1 MEQVKKGYKKTELG
15 LIPEDWKLNTVESLT
30 PRHGKYHIVD
40 GPFGS
45 NLKTEHYRKKGIPII
60 TSGYVTNGY
69 FNAEV
74 YLYVDLEKFLQEKRS
89 AVKGGDI
96 VMAKIGARCGAS
108 AILPLDHQEGILSGN
123 ALKIT
128 VDENKFSTKLI
139 WQILFNKYQKGDLEN
154 ITTTGAQPAVSMS
167 NLKKLLIPIPPTLTE
182 QKAIA
187 TALSDVDELINNLE
201 KLIAKKKA
209 IKQGAMQQLLTPPN
223 KGGKRLEG
231 FNGEWVEKRL
241 EEISKIKTGS
251 KNNQDKIEDGLYP
264 FFVRSQTIERINT
277 YSYDCEAILVPGE
290 GGIGSIF
297 HYINGKFEV
306 HQRVYKISDF
316 EIDVVG
322 KYIFLQMLFSFGKHA
337 MTNSVKAT
345 VDSLRLPTF
354 EEFAVPI
361 PPTIEEQKYISRIL
375 TEMDGELEQLENRKS
390 KYQSIKQGM
399 MQELLTGKTRLVL

>member
-1 MEQVKKGYKKTELG
+1 MELTKTKYKNTDVG
-15 LIPEDWKLNTVESLT
+15 LIPEDWNVFVLSSLLN
-30 PRHGKYHIVD
+30 GIYDVD
-40 GPFGS
+40 HYMP
-45 NLKTEHYRKKGIPII
+45 KTEKNGIPYLM
-60 TSGYVTNGY
+60 TGDLK
-69 FNAEV
+69 EV
-74 YLYVDLEKFLQEKRS
+74 I
-89 AVKGGDI
+89 GDI
-96 VMAKIGARCGAS
+96 DFDNCKKISETDYKQLSKKVKNSIGDIILARYATVGTVSFVNIDFDFIVSYSCVTIKPNNSKLLSLFLFYYFKSNTFKLEVNNKVNAN
-108 AILPLDHQEGILSGN
+108 IQDNVGI
-123 ALKIT
+123 
-128 VDENKFSTKLI
+128 
-139 WQILFNKYQKGDLEN
+139 GDLYKMK
-154 ITTTGAQPAVSMS
+154 IA
-167 NLKKLLIPIPPTLTE
+167 LPPSLEE

-187 TALSDVDELINNLE
+187 TALSDVDDLINNLE

-223 KGGKRLEG
+223 RGGKRLEG
-231 FNGEWVEKRL
+231 FSGEWVEKRL

-251 KNNQDKIEDGLYP
+251 KNNQDKIEDGLFP

-361 PPTIEEQKYISRIL
+361 PPTIEEQKYISNIL

-399 MQELLTGKTRLVL
+399 MQELLTGKTRLV